1 MTLQDL
7 TPLTIAF
14 EFVPPLLV
22 TLVYLLFFRKRKS
35 KFIEAFIVLM
45 YLKTVTFFL
54 FNMAISGAGVLS
66 GFSPTVDTRILS
78 WLLLTDM
85 LFQFVTS
92 LQEYMIWVMVSFFA
106 VLFGMVV
113 LAAKLALQDPLKMRF
128 KNLIRSITHRNPE
141 SDGYTGLM
149 DRANNIS
156 FEGVEPQP
164 LNPEVQSRAWRDS
177 WKDYLIIGLAT
188 LIPSISVYV

>member
-1 MTLQDL
+1 MKGVTLDMTLQDL

-141 SDGYTGLM
+141 SDG
-149 DRANNIS
+149 
-156 FEGVEPQP
+156 
-164 LNPEVQSRAWRDS
+164 
-177 WKDYLIIGLAT
+177 
-188 LIPSISVYV
+188 

>member
-1 MTLQDL
+1 MALHDL
-7 TPLTIAF
+7 TLLTIMF
-14 EFVPPLLV
+14 EFVPPLIV
-22 TLVYLLFFRKRKS
+22 TLVYFIFFGKRKS

-45 YLKTVTFFL
+45 YLKTVTFFIVNIYL
-54 FNMAISGAGVLS
+54 AGAGVGP
-66 GFSPTVDTRILS
+66 GFDPAVNTPLLS

-128 KNLIRSITHRNPE
+128 KNLLRAITRREPE
-141 SDGYTGLM
+141 TDGYTGLR
-149 DRANNIS
+149 DRVNNKKIKS
-156 FEGVEPQP
+156 
-164 LNPEVQSRAWRDS
+164 
-177 WKDYLIIGLAT
+177 
-188 LIPSISVYV
+188 